1 MSNTD
6 FIKKIAPDAQKM
18 YKNYKILASLIIAQ
32 GCLESAYGNSGL
44 AVDGKNLFGMKG
56 EYNGQYVIMKTWEFI
71 DGRNVQVDAKFRKYP
86 SWSES
91 IQDLA
96 NLYLKG
102 TSWDPNHYKAV
113 VGETNYKKA
122 TAALVS
128 AGYATDPSYATKL
141 NNIIETYS
149 LTKYD
154 TLVSEPTTTP
164 TPAPLPSVVVPEEV
178 EINVDAYSND
188 IKVDPSANVPITD
201 GNFRIQYKNGTVID
215 MARNLSVLVRS
226 FRISSPDPEIE
237 YETIQGRNGSL
248 RMGKTYGNRTITADC
263 VFFGTDNTD
272 YHLLQA
278 ELFHAL
284 FKDDEY
290 FLISEA
296 TPKKR
301 WRVELSSSFTPD
313 RMGSTGEFT
322 LTFVSASTY
331 CESVATT
338 LSAFTFDSDMWQLGE
353 GLTEETFKYKHS
365 TNTFKIYNA
374 GTVRIDPLELPL
386 NISYKGASNKL
397 EIYNKTTGD
406 KWTYSGTSSASDTIK
421 LTGVLARKGS
431 TSIFGSTNHGL
442 ITLAPGWN
450 EFVLDGTSSKFEIT
464 FDFRFYYF
472 A

>member
-18 YKNYKILASLIIAQ
+18 YANYKILASLIIAQ

-44 AVDGKNLFGMKG
+44 AVNGKNLFGMKG
-56 EYNGQYVIMKTWEFI
+56 EYNGQYVIMKTWEVI
-71 DGRNVQVDAKFRKYP
+71 NGQNVQVDAKFRKYP

-122 TAALVS
+122 TAALVN

-154 TLVSEPTTTP
+154 AATSAPTSDNP
-164 TPAPLPSVVVPEEV
+164 VPVPSTVGGEEV
-178 EINVDAYSND
+178 DISVDAYSSSVKID
-188 IKVDPSANVPITD
+188 SMGSVPITD
-201 GNFRIQYKNGTVID
+201 GNFRILYKNGTVID

-226 FRISSPDPEIE
+226 FKISAPDPEIE
-237 YETIQGRNGSL
+237 YETIPGRNGSL
-248 RMGKTYGNRTITADC
+248 RMGKTFGKRTITAEC
-263 VFFGTDNTD
+263 IFFGADNPD
-272 YHLLQA
+272 FHLLQA

-284 FKDDEY
+284 YKDDEY

-296 TPKKR
+296 MPKKR
-301 WRVELSSSFTPD
+301 WRVELSSAFTPD
-313 RMGSTGEFT
+313 RMGSTGEFN

-353 GLTEETFKYKHS
+353 GLTDETYKYKHD

-397 EIYNKTTGD
+397 QIFNKTTGD

-421 LTGVLARKGS
+421 LTGVLARKGN
-431 TSIFGSTNHGL
+431 TSIFGDTNHGL
-442 ITLAPGWN
+442 ITLLPGWN
-450 EFVLDGTSSKFEIT
+450 EFVLAGTSGKFEIT